1 MSEVNQA
8 SNSTSSSEPIV
19 LAQANVPLQAGAL
32 PDVTS
37 DAGKLAQESFT
48 SALSTGKSVQE
59 AVKEAVEQARQEA
72 INKGM
77 SAQQADALAVQVR
90 EELGARVQSLPAVQS
105 PLVNAVPAAGSQVG
119 AAQSSATNAP
129 APQPRAEV
137 SAAAPAAVAPVA
149 NPLAPVE
156 PLAAPAPMTAANA
169 TATGAPSNLS
179 ISQDAL
185 AQGPSS
191 VDAGAGIG
199 SSALGGFSR
208 VISSNVGV
216 DSGGSINLTGMI
228 APYLEQKVASGGG
241 LVTAMADRFDIRPT
255 SAGGGDPGT
264 VQSMV
269 NQIATVK
276 ASGNQVGGGA
286 VPLPVAENK
295 PPLEPSSA
303 GPKSAPAPIRVP
315 PFLDIEA
322 LVPTVSEGH
331 EGFIEL
337 RYKVTRT
344 GDLSEIDRVKWTASG
359 LNDEDMALVDA
370 FSNGELV
377 FQPRVDSIE
386 IVIRVASNR
395 VVGADRPIDV
405 EIKDAVNAR
414 LGAVTRATTTVLNDD
429 FQYDVS
435 RSPSQESVVAETS
448 SGGGVSA
455 VFLITRT
462 GNLDNASW
470 VDYATGP
477 SSDLVADDFVSGL
490 PSGRVSFSA
499 GQSQAWV
506 TLSVQPDQTIEA
518 NENLVLK
525 LTDAPYPALIV
536 NGQATVVIENDDVRF
551 DVAPVTG
558 LSAPLLEGTAT
569 DGLTPV
575 VFSVSKYGD
584 VTTNR
589 TVRVTASGLAATDF
603 EGDVIP
609 DMVLTFGPGQSVQQV
624 TMWVKQDADVEPNES
639 LVLSLSQESNS
650 STVGVRTATVVIEND
665 DVRFDIAPASGQ
677 LTQVLEG
684 TSAGTTA
691 VVFEVTKT
699 GTVSSPRTVKVNASG
714 LLPNDFV
721 GDLTSLP
728 EFDLTFAANET
739 SKQITLMIA
748 RDAVVEANENLV
760 LSLSQQSH
768 GATLG
773 ASQATVTIENDD
785 VSWAVDRQAASVLEG
800 TSSTGATPVV
810 FTVTKTGDVNSA
822 RTVDFAVTGLSAND
836 FVGGQLPSQ
845 TLTFAAGETTRNIT
859 VLVNQDNHVSEGDE
873 TLTFTLSSGSH
884 GASITKASDNTLV
897 YNDDLTVSVSAVE
910 SSVQETDQGQETLM
924 VFRVVRSEGLNSR
937 IVDWA
942 IGLEGLQSSDLAG
955 TPPLAGTVEFAPG
968 QTEVYIT
975 LRIPG
980 NNQVN
985 TSSAQPQATLT
996 LSNPSNG
1003 MQLGQSTQTIT
1014 VVDNDVYFS
1023 IAADQAS
1030 TTEGYAG
1037 ETSHQTLV
1045 FTVTRDTVN
1054 AGSDTVQWRVAP
1066 SSDTN
1071 LADFG
1076 VGQDALANAG
1086 LPSGT
1091 VSFTGSQ
1098 TTAKITLVLAGD
1110 DWFGANETVKVELS
1124 NPSRGAIKPT
1134 QAQASSSILNDDAPY
1149 SVVIVGDTV
1158 KLEGSDSASAGQFV
1172 FKVTRPADSAL
1183 DARELLWAVRAAGTL
1198 DPAASANDFAPDS
1211 VLLPSGVVSFTAT
1224 QLEAFVTIQ
1233 IKADSL
1239 VEGSESFVLA
1249 IADTAETQ
1257 NTTITVPL
1265 SAQATI
1271 TDDDAAY
1278 RIDATNAIFLEG
1290 SQSGA
1295 TQAFVFQVSREGYLG
1310 NSATVTWN
1318 AQALSSGNTVNA
1330 ADFASTGQT
1339 LDADGMP
1346 TGQLAFSAGQATAT
1360 LTVLVAADAV
1370 YEPNETFKIA
1380 IGASNPT
1387 GMNFTQSTAE
1397 GLIFNDEI
1405 GLEVVAVSASLP
1417 EGDSTP
1423 GAWLVFAVNRLGI
1436 VQSPS
1441 TVDWQV
1447 VADDVNKLLGD
1458 DFVAGQ
1464 NILANTTLPSGTLS
1478 FTAGESSRL
1487 ITLLVSPDVVME
1499 SNEGFVFQLSN
1510 ASAGSQIVTA
1520 TATGTVVNDDSQIQI
1535 DPATVASVDE
1545 GNGGS
1550 QPLIIRV
1557 LREGS
1562 TVGTDTVAWSLTSTG
1577 SHLAAFPVDISSATS
1592 GVLTFANGASF
1603 ALLTLQSVA
1612 DSVEENDET
1621 FTLTLGATSTGAVL
1635 KPNVP
1640 DSLEFTL
1647 VNDDSTVTLNAV
1659 TASANEGSAASPGV
1673 LVYEIS
1679 RSGALRAGTVSYSVS
1694 SGNSPA
1700 ANAVDFAVGSLPSG
1714 TVSFTD
1720 GQTNF
1725 LLTLAVQGEY
1735 SNESDENLTIAL
1747 TAVSP
1752 GQSLGSTVSQT
1763 GVIVNDDT
1771 GVSVAANLAQ
1781 QVEGSVS
1788 GGLLAHEFTITR
1800 SGILSGET
1808 VVNYDVT
1815 GLGAA
1820 GFAVNADD
1828 FAGGTL
1834 PSGSV
1839 TFAPTDTTK
1848 VVTVWTKKDEDIEN
1862 NEGIRLT
1869 LTSASGNADIQQA
1882 TADTQ
1887 LLSDDSGL
1895 AIAANAASVLEG
1907 TQSSQ
1912 AVSFTVTRTGD
1923 LSKISTVNWTLTGN
1937 LDASD
1942 LAAGALTS
1950 GTLTFTAGATSSQI
1964 VIPVKGDTA
1973 LEGNETMTVTLSQAN
1988 AGSFILTG
1996 NGLASTVITNDDDRL
2011 ALVDTALTVTEGA
2024 LGTTTPL
2031 KFTLTRDA
2039 AGVLREG
2046 TVVDWTLDS
2055 SMLKPNDFELV
2066 GGQSPDAL
2074 GTNGGLPS
2082 GSVTFTAGQT
2092 AVEVTVQVRG
2102 DGGVERD
2109 EAFSISVTS
2118 PTTNTGFV
2126 NTSVTGVVNNDDFG
2140 FTVEAVTPTIAE
2152 GQTLVNGA
2160 ASGSGSSLVYS
2171 ITRAGATTDVA
2182 SVQWALSAAS
2192 GLTADDLVGG
2202 LGGLNTVTFS
2212 ANEVIKLITI
2222 AVQGDTTLEPDEA
2235 LVMTISN
2242 ARNITQNSD
2251 ANIVDA
2257 TATVTVL
2264 NDDQVFDARVNGA
2277 GTTATVQEGG
2287 ASATTPLVFQ
2297 VLRSGVAT
2305 GDATVTYAV
2314 TGGTGVTGDDYQ
2326 GTLPIGTLSF
2336 SANQTSQQVTV
2347 LVQGDRLGEADEPY
2361 TLTLS
2366 SPSVGALGSSSATIT
2381 VANDD
2386 TNYLLSPVSDVLE
2399 GTGSGANNYTFTVQ
2413 RVGKLDVPGSVNWAV
2428 TARGTDALTAGDFV
2442 SASALPSGT
2451 VSFSANQTSAVVT
2464 LAISKDSNL
2473 ETDEGM
2479 VITLSN
2485 PNQGSLEPDT
2495 LTQATAVI
2503 QSDDDEFSIA
2513 LASGQV
2519 GQFYEGNTG
2528 STPAVFTV
2536 TRTGALRGERV
2547 VTYTAGGI
2555 GITADDFDGSAMTAG
2570 LTFAEGQSSVNLTLA
2585 IKGESVYEDQET
2597 LQVTLSNPTGGGT
2610 LQTSATQAQIL
2621 IDNDDARI
2629 SVTTANPSQQEGS
2642 TVNGVAQPRE
2652 VVFNITRVG
2661 YESQASVFSYAVTG
2675 VTADDFYN
2683 NQLPSGTLTF
2693 SSGQATIK
2701 TLTVVLKADSVK
2713 ELDESLVLSLN
2724 NPSVGT
2730 EISSTAGSATQLIV
2744 NDDAEFNITAG
2755 TASQVEG
2762 DAGHGTGAAFVYTVT
2777 RSGPL
2782 STPGAVDWAV
2792 SGAAVSPW
2800 DFTTGSNYNYNSSSA
2815 GVTPNGT
2822 LYFSAGQST
2831 ATMTFYAYGDT
2842 GANSAEGD
2850 ENLVVSLIN
2859 PTDGN
2864 GIGAAGTFTS
2874 TIVDDDSLITAS
2886 SIAISLPEAVAG
2898 ENTNFVYT
2906 LTRSGAV
2913 NGVSIVNYSVVGHNL
2928 GRGEGTANAADFP
2941 NSVLPSGQLTF
2952 TAGQTRL
2959 DFTVVVRGDDDPEAD
2974 DWFYV
2979 ALSNASGVDEIRAYA
2994 GSSTSIQSEIRRDE
3008 AIFSITDAP
3017 TTGASVYEGDTT
3029 LDGGVTATNLAMT
3042 GDMRAHVFQV
3052 NRTISQNGSAW
3063 VDWVIAGGVPGYVDA
3078 NASDFVGDQIPSGRL
3093 SFSDGQSVGFVT
3105 VWTKADDV
3113 GEFEEAFR
3121 IYISGVSAGSS
3132 IDSNDDSGD
3141 TFNRVVLKNDDTR
3154 FDIGS
3159 STAVTEGQAFVLT
3172 IARTGDTRGTDVAQW
3187 AVNFSGTETTN
3198 ETSSTTSS
3206 WYKLDPVDVGA
3217 DASAIQAAVSSQGMN
3232 VVYDAT
3238 NKRLLGEIL
3247 FLNGETSK
3255 TITITTI
3262 NDNLTETWRE
3272 ELPTSIFTTNTRNV
3286 TGSLFTLS
3294 GTFVAGETVS
3304 ATVDGTTVN
3313 YSVVTADV
3321 SGGGNTAADYRRILD
3336 GLAAAIN
3343 ADVTASGLSTARSY
3357 THSSGPA
3364 LLIEDDTPFATASF
3378 AVSAGDTS
3386 AAGSA
3391 QVVAEITPDRET
3403 ATPGYTGSQWVLDN
3417 EPDLVS
3423 VTAIVA
3429 SGYENTDS
3437 STQQVVFTLT
3447 RSNNEAVGDL
3457 NYAGKVAWR
3466 LNGLANVQDDVSNP
3480 VGTGTTVTYN
3490 SSYSNYGTFYYDP
3503 NNIYGVTEFT
3513 AGQTSALVTVTVRG
3527 DNWTEN
3533 DENLVFTLVDADT
3546 AYDYMIYE
3554 RGPYS
3559 HSADVFAWGTERDNF
3574 GPMNVDTTA
3583 ANSKA
3588 TFTILNDDIWIYV
3601 RGNYNPD
3608 SYTYDIRGFESNTS
3622 PVITLSRSGVLDT
3635 DVVLNYSLNL
3645 SGRTASA
3652 QDFGTT
3658 TGTLTLAAQTS
3669 HYGTDYRYTFT
3680 LANFF
3685 ADDASPEASESFT
3698 LSFTGPADTAGQHV
3712 RIGNENA
3719 YGVMLD
3725 DDTNYSWT
3733 WTTAPTVS
3741 EGNNGAGQYVAYVA
3755 TLSRDSV
3762 GYTGSA
3768 SVNWSLKPG
3777 YTVDASDFYGNT
3789 LPSGTLNFGSGVLS
3803 MSVTVLVR
3811 QDLVVEGDEYFAL
3824 RLTGG
3829 TLNEVSPTVTK
3840 IYSLDTDN
3848 AAVYNDDTGL
3858 SISNASVTEVDA
3870 GSTSALVF
3878 TITRNGFI
3886 NEESVVSWQATTPGG
3901 NGYAGSTD
3909 FLADSGVVTFAANQT
3924 TATVTVQAKGDNDA
3938 EADEKFRVQI
3948 VSATN
3953 VEETTY
3959 LDNPG
3964 TGTIL
3969 NDDSTFSIAANQ
3981 AQGAL
3986 ESAAHTF
3993 TITRTHSTSQN
4004 QVINWQ
4010 LAETN
4015 TGDDAV
4021 AGDFTGGLVSGNVTF
4036 SPGVLSLVVTVP
4048 VTNDAN
4054 FEFDE
4059 SYQVNLSVGTGAAND
4074 TLTVAS
4080 AQGKILNDDTA
4091 FSITANQTSR
4101 AEGDGNVV
4109 FTVNRVGDLSA
4120 TSTVQF
4126 ALSGGA
4132 GFDSADYTGTLPAN
4146 QALTFGSGV
4155 SVQAFT
4161 IQVGND
4167 NTLESSETL
4176 TATLSSPS
4184 GAGFVTGKSAATV
4197 TLLNDDALFTL
4208 STVSGS
4214 LDADEG
4220 SGSNRDVVMRVTRSG
4235 HVDSSGTVDYAI
4247 TAVSATDAQA
4257 DFTSPLTGSLLFSA
4271 GQTVSEFTLT
4281 VAGDAVQ
4288 EADETFTVAL
4298 STASTGFAVSNT
4310 VQTLVVRNDD
4320 TRFDLSAVGTTTVT
4334 EADPSS
4340 TPADVPVVFRI
4351 DRTGRLSAQQVV
4363 NWTVEGVGSDAAS
4376 AADFVA
4382 TSGSVTFAANASG
4395 HQLVTVLVKG
4405 DLEGEANEGFKVSI
4419 SGTDLQFG
4427 TSSVTTGIITDDE
4440 ASFSVLRHAQNG
4452 VFDSDPYEG
4461 QTGARD
4467 VVFDVKRAGNVASAT
4482 STVSWS
4488 LLGDM
4493 VAADFVGNAIPSG
4506 SLTFTAGETLQ
4517 TVTVQIQGDSTVEP
4531 DEKLVLAL
4539 SAPSADADVVAARAQ
4554 ATFTVLSDDTQ
4565 WELESVTTPSV
4576 ESDTSS
4582 GHVFRV
4588 VRSGGLY
4595 ATTIAYGIAGAGST
4609 AADAD
4614 DFAGGALTSGT
4625 VTFVAGQA
4633 TSAPFTIQVAGD
4645 SSLEGNESFAVTLQA
4660 PSTDGVTRVDV
4671 FSTQSLTA
4679 TIVNDDDVMSVTA
4692 GYTAATEPDT
4702 GGSTPVTFT
4711 IHREGSLSGES
4722 TVGWQIRNS
4731 TTAGE
4736 SNQADFVTPTG
4747 TVTFT
4752 NGQSAMEVT
4761 LQVKGDMDVEVDE
4774 AFTLELVNPGA
4785 GSSLSTTNPVSAS
4798 GTIDNNDIDLRISAV
4813 TGQANEGDTIPGV
4826 MTFKVTRT
4834 GILTGVT
4841 TVDYAIAGVGA
4852 SQANAA
4858 DFASNSPLAGS
4869 LTFAA
4874 SATEAFITVVTNV
4887 DGDFEASET
4896 YQVSLSGASG
4906 NAQIETATVTGTIT
4920 NDDDQLEV
4928 VPYAATVAEGTNLQV
4943 TAYTDFVFQVNR
4955 TGSAIGDASAT
4966 WTVTP
4971 GSGRALTV
4979 DNEVKDLTGTV
4990 NFTDGQT
4997 SAMVTIQVLADTLGE
5012 YNENFL
5018 VTLSN
5023 PSFGSTLIGTSA
5035 LGTVQNDDP
5044 VLSITANQATQVEG
5058 NSQAPDSP
5066 FVFTVT
5072 RTGNTTGASTAKWQV
5087 SGVAAGS
5094 SVDPVDFGGYMPS
5107 GMVIFT
5113 AGQVTQTLTVMVM
5126 ADVAGELNEGFLVT
5140 LSEPTGADLLDERLA
5155 TMHIV
5160 NDDTMVSIQPVITSV
5175 AEGAE
5180 GTSVQAAFVLTREG
5194 NINQASTVDWRVQGV
5209 STHQVIAQD
5218 FVAGQD
5224 AQGNGGLPSGVA
5236 SFTAGQSTATVWVQI
5251 DGDAEYAPDEMF
5263 RVALSAP
5270 SVGAVKGDPATF
5282 TIVNDDALISLDTTP
5297 QLASEGGA
5305 MQFALT
5311 RTGTGLGL
5319 SSEVVVR
5326 WTASGYGE
5334 SAATSSDLS
5343 AMTGFVT
5350 FAANATAA
5358 VITLQVQADTLVER
5372 DEQFRME
5379 LTEVTTGNASFNPTA
5394 FVSHA
5399 AITDEDVGVWVSAV
5413 RSQVLEG
5420 SQVSGETP
5428 FVVEVFRTGRLDQ
5441 VTSLNLSVSGGT
5453 TNPTSGD
5460 DFAAN
5465 SLAVTFA
5472 ANAVSQLVTLVIK
5485 HDAQSEVDESF
5496 VVRIDQ
5502 GSGYTVIGEPVY
5514 GTVLNDD
5521 GTSGA
5526 DVIYGSS
5533 GNDEL
5538 RGGAGNDVFFGNGGN
5553 DRFVFDSPGYG
5564 LDTVMDFGATDTVV
5578 FKSSSFG
5585 NLSIGTPTDLSGSLD
5600 AILASLSNANSGD
5613 PDFVRLNVTGEF
5625 QFATGVA
5632 GHLDEVEAAISAGQ
5646 ATGAG
5651 FVAIAANN
5659 SNQVHLYYDA
5669 NMASGTDGTGLQE
5682 IAVLQTID
5690 NAHQVQLAP
5699 GA

>member
-1 MSEVNQA
+1 MSEFNQA

-19 LAQANVPLQAGAL
+19 LAQANMPSQAVAPSGSVSSEAAK
-32 PDVTS
+32 V
-37 DAGKLAQESFT
+37 AQESFT
-48 SALSTGKSVQE
+48 SALSTGKSVQD

-77 SAQQADALAVQVR
+77 SEQQADALAVQVR
-90 EELGARVQSLPAVQS
+90 EELGARVQGLPSAQS
-105 PLVNAVPAAGSQVG
+105 PSVNAVPAAGPQAG
-119 AAQSSATNAP
+119 AAQTSAANAP
-129 APQPRAEV
+129 VPQPRAEGSV
-137 SAAAPAAVAPVA
+137 AAPTAAAPVV
-149 NPLAPVE
+149 NPLAAVE
-156 PLAAPAPMTAANA
+156 PLASPAPMTAASA

-179 ISQDAL
+179 VSQDAL

-191 VDAGAGIG
+191 VDAGAGVG

-228 APYLEQKVASGGG
+228 APYLEQKVAAGGG

-276 ASGNQVGGGA
+276 ASGNQVGGGS

-295 PPLEPSSA
+295 PPLEPGSG
-303 GPKSAPAPIRVP
+303 GPKSEPAPIRVP

-322 LVPTVSEGH
+322 LAPTVSEGH

-359 LNDEDMALVDA
+359 LNDEDMALVGA

-386 IVIRVASNR
+386 IVIRIASNR
-395 VVGADRPIDV
+395 VVGADRPIEV

-414 LGAVTRATTTVLNDD
+414 LGAVTQATTTVLNDD

-435 RSPSQESVVAETS
+435 RASNQDPVVAETS

-462 GNLDNASW
+462 GNLDSASW

-477 SSDLVADDFVSGL
+477 SSNLVADDFVGGL

-536 NGQATVVIENDDVRF
+536 NAQATVVIENDDVRF

-558 LSAPLLEGTAT
+558 LSAPLLEGTAAN
-569 DGLTPV
+569 GLTPV
-575 VFSVSKYGD
+575 VFSVSKHGD
-584 VTTNR
+584 VTTDR
-589 TVRVTASGLAATDF
+589 TVRVTASGLGATDF

-624 TMWVKQDADVEPNES
+624 TLWVKQDADVEPNES
-639 LVLSLSQESNS
+639 LVLSLSQESDS

-699 GTVSSPRTVKVNASG
+699 GAVATARTVKVSASG

-748 RDAVVEANENLV
+748 RDAAVEANENLV

-773 ASQATVTIENDD
+773 AGQATVTIENDD
-785 VSWAVDRQAASVLEG
+785 VSWAVDRQFVSVLEG
-800 TSSTGATPVV
+800 TSEGGATPVV

-822 RTVDFAVTGLSAND
+822 RTVDFAVTGLSGND

-845 TLTFAAGETTRNIT
+845 TLTFAAGEASRNIT

-873 TLTFTLSSGSH
+873 TLTFTLSNASH
-884 GASITKASDNTLV
+884 GASITKSSDNTLV

-910 SSVQETDQGQETLM
+910 SSVRETDQGQETLM

-937 IVDWA
+937 SVDWA
-942 IGLEGLQSSDLAG
+942 IGLEGLQPSDLAG
-955 TPPLAGTVEFAPG
+955 TPPLVGTVEFAPG

-985 TSSAQPQATLT
+985 TSSAQPQATMT

-1003 MQLGQSTQTIT
+1003 MQLGQSAQTIT

-1045 FTVTRDTVN
+1045 FTVTRDSAN
-1054 AGSDTVQWRVAP
+1054 SGSDTVQWRVAP
-1066 SSDTN
+1066 SSDSN
-1071 LADFG
+1071 VADFD

-1124 NPSRGAIKPT
+1124 NPSRGAIKAT
-1134 QAQASSSILNDDAPY
+1134 QGEASSTILNDDAPY

-1158 KLEGSDSASAGQFV
+1158 KVEGSDSASAAQFV

-1183 DARELLWAVRAAGTL
+1183 DARELLWAVRAAGSL

-1211 VLLPSGVVSFTAT
+1211 VQLPSGMVTFTAT
-1224 QLEAFVTIQ
+1224 QLEAFVTIHVN
-1233 IKADSL
+1233 ADSL

-1295 TQAFVFQVSREGYLG
+1295 TQAFVFQVSREGYLD
-1310 NSATVTWN
+1310 NAATVTWN
-1318 AQALSSGNTVNA
+1318 AQALGSGNTVNS

-1339 LDADGMP
+1339 LNANGMP
-1346 TGQLAFSAGQATAT
+1346 TGELNFSAGQSTAT

-1370 YEPNETFKIA
+1370 YEPNETFEVA
-1380 IGASNPT
+1380 IGASNPA

-1417 EGDSTP
+1417 EGDST

-1478 FTAGESSRL
+1478 FTAGEASRL
-1487 ITLLVSPDVVME
+1487 VTLLVSPDVVME

-1510 ASAGSQIVTA
+1510 ASTGSEIVTA
-1520 TATGTVVNDDSQIQI
+1520 TATGAIVNDDSQIQI
-1535 DPATVASVDE
+1535 DPATAASVDE
-1545 GNGGS
+1545 GNVGS
-1550 QPLIIRV
+1550 PPLVIKV

-1562 TVGTDTVAWSLTSTG
+1562 TVGEDTVAWSLSSTG
-1577 SHLAAFPVDISSATS
+1577 ANVAAFPDDISGATS
-1592 GVLTFANGASF
+1592 GVLTFSNGASF
-1603 ALLTLQSVA
+1603 ALLTLPSVA

-1640 DSLEFTL
+1640 DALELTL
-1647 VNDDSTVTLNAV
+1647 VNDDSTVTLNAI
-1659 TASANEGSAASPGV
+1659 TASANEGSAAAPGV
-1673 LVYEIS
+1673 LVYEVS

-1714 TVSFTD
+1714 TVSFTA

-1725 LLTLAVQGEY
+1725 LLTLAIQGEY
-1735 SNESDENLTIAL
+1735 LNESDENLTIAL

-1752 GQSLGSTVSQT
+1752 GQLLGSTVSQT
-1763 GVIVNDDT
+1763 GVILNDDT

-1808 VVNYDVT
+1808 IVNYDVA

-1820 GFAVNADD
+1820 GFAVDADD

-1839 TFAPTDTTK
+1839 TFAPTETTK

-1895 AIAANAASVLEG
+1895 AITANAASVEEG
-1907 TQSSQ
+1907 TSGSQ
-1912 AVSFTVTRTGD
+1912 AVRFTVTRTGD
-1923 LSKISTVNWTLTGN
+1923 LSKVSTVDWTMTGN

-1942 LAAGALTS
+1942 LAAGAATS
-1950 GTLTFTAGATSSQI
+1950 GTLTFAANATSSQI
-1964 VIPVKGDTA
+1964 VIPVTGDTT

-1996 NGLASTVITNDDDRL
+1996 QGLASTEVTNDDDRL
-2011 ALVDTALTVTEGA
+2011 TLADTALTVTEGG
-2024 LGTTTPL
+2024 LGTSTPL

-2055 SMLKPNDFELV
+2055 SMLKPNDFEMV

-2082 GSVTFTAGQT
+2082 GSVIFTEGQT
-2092 AVEVTVQVRG
+2092 AIEVTVQVRG

-2109 EAFSISVTS
+2109 ETFNISVTS

-2126 NTSVTGVVNNDDFG
+2126 NTSVAGVVNNDDFG

-2160 ASGSGSSLVYS
+2160 ASGSGANLVYS

-2182 SVQWALSAAS
+2182 TVQWALSAAS
-2192 GLTADDLVGG
+2192 GLSGDDLVNG
-2202 LGGLNTVTFS
+2202 LGGTNTVTFT

-2222 AVQGDTTLEPDEA
+2222 ALQGDTTLEPDEA

-2242 ARNITQNSD
+2242 ALNITQSTN

-2264 NDDQVFDARVNGA
+2264 NDDVVFDARVNGA

-2297 VLRSGVAT
+2297 VLRSGDAT

-2314 TGGTGVTGDDYQ
+2314 TGGTGVTADDYQ
-2326 GTLPIGTLSF
+2326 GTLPSGTLSF

-2366 SPSVGALGSSSATIT
+2366 SPSVGALGSASATIT

-2386 TNYLLSPVSDVLE
+2386 TNYLLSTVSDVLE

-2428 TARGTDALTAGDFV
+2428 TARGSDALTAGDFV
-2442 SASALPSGT
+2442 SASVLPSGT
-2451 VSFSANQTSAVVT
+2451 VSFSAGQTSAVVT
-2464 LAISKDSNL
+2464 LPINRDSNL
-2473 ETDEGM
+2473 EADEGM

-2495 LTQATAVI
+2495 LTLATAVI
-2503 QSDDDEFSIA
+2503 QSDDDEFAIA

-2610 LQTSATQAQIL
+2610 LQTSATQAQVL

-2642 TVNGVAQPRE
+2642 TVNGVVQPRE

-2693 SSGQATIK
+2693 SNGQATIK

-2762 DAGHGTGAAFVYTVT
+2762 DALHSTGSAFVYTVT

-2782 STPGAVDWAV
+2782 STSGSVNWAV
-2792 SGAAVSPW
+2792 SGAAVTPG
-2800 DFTTGSNYNYNSSSA
+2800 DFTTGSNFNYSSSNA
-2815 GVTPNGT
+2815 VTPQGT

-2842 GANSAEGD
+2842 GQNSAEGD
-2850 ENLVVSLIN
+2850 ESFVVSLTN

-2864 GIGAAGTFTS
+2864 GIGVAGTFTS
-2874 TIVDDDSLITAS
+2874 TIVDDDSLITGPS
-2886 SIAISLPEAVAG
+2886 TVISLPEAVAG

-2913 NGVSIVNYSVVGHNL
+2913 SGVSIVNYSVVGYDL
-2928 GRGEGTANAADFP
+2928 STAINDVAASADDFP

-2952 TAGQTRL
+2952 TAGQTTL
-2959 DFTVVVRGDDDPEAD
+2959 DFTVVVRGDDVPEND
-2974 DWFYV
+2974 DWFYI
-2979 ALSNASGVDEIRAYA
+2979 ALSNASGVDHIKAYN
-2994 GSSTSIQSEIRRDE
+2994 GSTNIWSEIRRDE
-3008 AIFSITDAP
+3008 AIFSITDTP

-3029 LDGGVTATNLAMT
+3029 LDGGVTVTNLAMT

-3078 NASDFVGDQIPSGRL
+3078 NNSDFVGDQIPSGRL
-3093 SFSDGQSVGFVT
+3093 SFSDGQSVGYVT

-3113 GEFEEAFR
+3113 GEFDEAFR
-3121 IYISGVSAGSS
+3121 IYLNGVSAGSS
-3132 IDSNDDSGD
+3132 IDSYDDSGD

-3172 IARTGDTRGTDVAQW
+3172 IARAGDTRGTDVAQW
-3187 AVNFSGTETTN
+3187 AVNFSGAETTN
-3198 ETSSTTSS
+3198 ETSSNPLS
-3206 WYKLDPVDVGA
+3206 WYKLDPADVGA

-3232 VVYDAT
+3232 VVYDAA
-3238 NKRLLGEIL
+3238 NQRLVGEIL

-3313 YSVVTADV
+3313 YSVVSADV

-3343 ADVTASGLSTARSY
+3343 ADATASGLSTARSY

-3378 AVSAGDTS
+3378 AVTAGGTS

-3391 QVVAEITPDRET
+3391 QVVAEISPDRET

-3423 VTAIVA
+3423 VTANVP
-3429 SGYENTDS
+3429 SGYENTNS

-3447 RSNNEAVGDL
+3447 RTNNAATGDL

-3466 LNGLANVQDDVSNP
+3466 LNGLSYVQDDVTNP
-3480 VGTGTTVTYN
+3480 VGTGTTVTYDN
-3490 SSYSNYGTFYYDP
+3490 SYYDGT
-3503 NNIYGVTEFT
+3503 NIYGVTEFT
-3513 AGQTSALVTVTVRG
+3513 AGQTTALVTVTVRG
-3527 DNWTEN
+3527 DDWSED
-3533 DENLVFTLVDADT
+3533 DENLVFTLVDADY

-3559 HSADVFAWGTERDNF
+3559 HSADVFAWGTERDKF

-3601 RGNYNPD
+3601 HGNTDNYQ
-3608 SYTYDIRGFESNTS
+3608 IWGFESNTS
-3622 PVITLSRSGVLDT
+3622 PVITLSRSGVLDSN
-3635 DVVLNYSLNL
+3635 VVLNYSLNL

-3652 QDFGTT
+3652 GDFGTS

-3669 HYGTDYRYTFT
+3669 HYGTVNYTFT

-3685 ADDASPEASESFT
+3685 ADDATPEASESFT
-3698 LSFTGPADTAGQHV
+3698 LSFTGPADTQGQHV

-3719 YGVMLD
+3719 YGVILD
-3725 DDTNYSWT
+3725 DDTTYSWT
-3733 WTTAPTVS
+3733 WETESTVS

-3755 TLSRDSV
+3755 TLNRSSV
-3762 GYTGSA
+3762 GYTGAA
-3768 SVNWSLKPG
+3768 SVNWSLTPG
-3777 YTVDASDFYGNT
+3777 YTVDASDFYNNT
-3789 LPSGTLNFGSGVLS
+3789 LPSGTLNFGSGELS
-3803 MSVTVLVR
+3803 RSVTVLVR
-3811 QDLVVEGDEYFAL
+3811 QDLVVEGDEYFGL

-3829 TLNEVSPTVTK
+3829 TLNEINPTVTK
-3840 IYSLDTDN
+3840 VYSLDTST

-3886 NEESVVSWQATTPGG
+3886 NEGSVVSWQATTPGG
-3901 NGYAGSTD
+3901 AGYAGLTD

-3924 TATVTVQAKGDNDA
+3924 TATVTVQAQGDNDA

-3953 VEETTY
+3953 VEDTSF
-3959 LDNPG
+3959 LNNPG

-3969 NDDSTFSIAANQ
+3969 NDDSAFSIAPNQ

-3993 TITRTHSTSQN
+3993 TITRTHSTVQN

-4010 LAETN
+4010 LAATT
-4015 TGDDAV
+4015 TGDDGA
-4021 AGDFTGGLVSGNVTF
+4021 ADDFTGGLVSGNVTF
-4036 SPGVLSLVVTVP
+4036 SPGVLSQVITVS
-4048 VTNDAN
+4048 VINDAN

-4059 SYQVNLSVGTGAAND
+4059 SYQVNLSLGSGAAND

-4101 AEGDGNVV
+4101 VEGDGNVV

-4146 QALTFGSGV
+4146 QTLNFTSGV
-4155 SVQAFT
+4155 SVQVFT
-4161 IQVGND
+4161 IQVSDD
-4167 NTLESSETL
+4167 NTLENSETL

-4184 GAGFVTGKSAATV
+4184 GAGFVTGSSAATV

-4220 SGSNRDVVMRVTRSG
+4220 SGSNRDVVLRVTRSG
-4235 HVDSSGTVDYAI
+4235 HLDSSGTVDYAI

-4257 DFTSPLTGSLLFSA
+4257 DFTTPLTGSLLFSA

-4298 STASTGFAVSNT
+4298 STTSTGFAVSNT
-4310 VQTLVVRNDD
+4310 AQTLVVRNDD
-4320 TRFDLSAVGTTTVT
+4320 TRFDLSAVGSTTVT

-4376 AADFVA
+4376 EADFVA

-4440 ASFSVLRHAQNG
+4440 ASFSVRRHVQG
-4452 VFDSDPYEG
+4452 GISDPDPYEG
-4461 QTGARD
+4461 QTGTRE
-4467 VVFDVKRAGNVASAT
+4467 VVFDVIRAGNVASAT

-4493 VAADFVGNAIPSG
+4493 VAADFVGGNVIPSG

-4517 TVTVQIQGDSTVEP
+4517 TVTVQVQGDSTVEP
-4531 DEKLVLAL
+4531 DEKLVFAL

-4565 WELESVTTPSV
+4565 WELVSVTTPSV

-4595 ATTIAYGIAGAGST
+4595 ATTIDYGIAGAGST
-4609 AADAD
+4609 AADAA
-4614 DFAGGALTSGT
+4614 DFAGGVLPSGT

-4645 SSLEGNESFAVTLQA
+4645 SLLEGNESFAVTLQA
-4660 PSTDGVTRVDV
+4660 PSTDGVPRVDV

-4679 TIVNDDDVMSVTA
+4679 TIVNDDDVMSVLA
-4692 GYTAATEPDT
+4692 VSAAVTESDT
-4702 GGSTPVTFT
+4702 GSSTPVTFT
-4711 IHREGSLSGES
+4711 IHRQGSLSGES

-4752 NGQSAMEVT
+4752 DGQSVMDLT
-4761 LQVKGDMDVEVDE
+4761 LQVKGDLDVEVDE
-4774 AFTLELVNPGA
+4774 AFVLELVNPGA
-4785 GSSLSTTNPVSAS
+4785 GSTLSTTNPVSANGS
-4798 GTIDNNDIDLRISAV
+4798 IANNDIDLHISAV

-4834 GILTGVT
+4834 GLLTGVT
-4841 TVDYAIAGVGA
+4841 TVDYAITGAGA

-4858 DFASNSPLAGS
+4858 DFASDSPLAGS

-4874 SATEAFITVVTNV
+4874 SATEAFITVVTSV

-4906 NAQIETATVTGTIT
+4906 NAQIETATVTGTII

-4928 VPYAATVAEGTNLQV
+4928 VSYAATVAEGTNLQA

-4955 TGSAIGDASAT
+4955 TGSAIGDASAN

-4979 DNEVKDLTGTV
+4979 VNEVKDLTGTV

-4997 SAMVTIQVLADTLGE
+4997 SAMVTIKVLADTLGE

-5087 SGVAAGS
+5087 SGVPSGS

-5113 AGQVTQTLTVMVM
+5113 AGQVTQTLTVMVL
-5126 ADVAGELNEGFLVT
+5126 ADVAGEFNEGFLVT

-5160 NDDTMVSIQPVITSV
+5160 NDDTMVSIQPLITSV

-5194 NINQASTVDWRVQGV
+5194 NINQASTVDWFVQGV
-5209 STHQVIAQD
+5209 STHQVIPQD
-5218 FVAGQD
+5218 FVAGQET
-5224 AQGNGGLPSGVA
+5224 QSNGGLPSGVA

-5334 SAATSSDLS
+5334 SAASSSDLS
-5343 AMTGFVT
+5343 AMTGLVT
-5350 FAANATAA
+5350 FAANATTA
-5358 VITLQVQADTLVER
+5358 VITLQAVADTLFER

-5399 AITDEDVGVWVSAV
+5399 AITDEDVGVWVSAA

-5441 VTSLNLSVSGGT
+5441 VTSLNLSVSGGVT
-5453 TNPTSGD
+5453 DPASGD
-5460 DFAAN
+5460 DFAAS

-5472 ANAVSQLVTLVIK
+5472 ANVASQLVTLGIK
-5485 HDAQSEVDESF
+5485 HDAQSEVDEAF

-5578 FKSSSFG
+5578 FKSSSFD

-5613 PDFVRLNVTGEF
+5613 PDFVRINVTGEF

-5632 GHLDEVEAAISAGQ
+5632 GNLDELEAAISAGQ

-5690 NAHQVQLAP
+5690 NAHHVQLAP